1 MPYHINKI
9 LDNIVSNCFHDK
21 GVSMSVSLR
30 SLLSVLILGLS
41 VALTGCGSSS
51 KKASSDS
58 SMSSP
63 DSSSEDSSLELNGDS
78 DSNKAGG
85 LSTVFFEYDSSTL
98 SSSARSTL
106 EGNVSFLKDNT
117 SVEVQI
123 EGHCDERGG
132 VQYNLAL
139 GERRAKAVRD
149 YMVAMGVEKS
159 RVTTISFGKERPL
172 AFGHDNS
179 AWGQNRR
186 ANFVVTAK

>member
-1 MPYHINKI
+1 
-9 LDNIVSNCFHDK
+9 
-21 GVSMSVSLR
+21 MSISLR
-30 SLLSVLILGLS
+30 SLLSVLILGMS

-51 KKASSDS
+51 KTASSNSDIS
-58 SMSSP
+58 ADASNSGL
-63 DSSSEDSSLELNGDS
+63 DLELNGDS
-78 DSNKAGG
+78 DSSKAGG
-85 LSTVFFEYDSSTL
+85 LRTIFFAYDSSSL
-98 SSSARSTL
+98 SSDARSTL
-106 EGNVSFLKDNT
+106 ESNVAFLKSNPG
-117 SVEVQI
+117 VEIQV

-149 YMVAMGVEKS
+149 YMVAMGVSGS

-172 AFGHDNS
+172 AFGHDDS

>member
-1 MPYHINKI
+1 
-9 LDNIVSNCFHDK
+9 
-21 GVSMSVSLR
+21 MSVSVR

-149 YMVAMGVEKS
+149 YMVAMGVAKS